1 MRPRSENTFSWAF
14 SRTEQVLNRI
24 RSAWSTSCVGSYPS
38 AARNTSTILSESYS
52 FIWQPKVLMNTF
64 LLMEICTFVGNGR

>member
-24 RSAWSTSCVGSYPS
+24 TSASSAFSVVGS
-38 AARNTSTILSESYS
+38 
-52 FIWQPKVLMNTF
+52 
-64 LLMEICTFVGNGR
+64 